1 MEMLREGLPRPLSQG
16 DSWARVTVDAVEG
29 RQGKRAWKVME
40 VHAMHAAVRQHVC
53 AHTIRYDLIFSFPHT
68 YDHACFS
75 EHP

>member
-1 MEMLREGLPRPLSQG
+1 MEMLREGLPRALSQW
-16 DSWARVTVDAVEG
+16 DSWARVTVG
-29 RQGKRAWKVME
+29 RGAWKVME